1 MHYDILIKGGM
12 VYDGAGSAPVR
23 ADVAILGD
31 KIAKIGDLHADEADL
46 VIDAAGK
53 CVTPGF
59 IDSHSHS
66 DATIWG
72 NPLCQSAVRQG
83 VTTEIVGHCGLMRTP
98 LSKEEF
104 DPAGDGIECFYD
116 LGCKICP
123 EGAMAACLDKLDK
136 MGTSMNTAWFVGHNA
151 MRIAA
156 DLYTPDY
163 TEEQFAVMERILR
176 EALEAGFIGFST
188 GLEFVP
194 GNVSKPEEVLRLA
207 KIAAEYDANYS
218 SHIRDE
224 GTYLF
229 EAVDEFLDT
238 CRKTGL
244 RGSLSH
250 LNVKYD
256 NGIPNEYLYVCMDK
270 LKQARKE
277 GLPVYTDMLPTCF
290 ATGDAIALLPS
301 WLYKN
306 GWEQAQKTLANP
318 VGRQNVKDD
327 FCRYWRYLS
336 YGQWD
341 RLLYILP
348 PHMPQ
353 IHAVPFAEL
362 VKQSGKDPFDYFLD
376 VVQSVPSLHDM
387 HRFEMQGI
395 AFDEQT
401 MIDTVVKDP
410 IYLWMT
416 DAYVTTEE
424 GPVARYTANIQFYM
438 SMTYFFAH
446 YIRDLGVMPLEQA
459 LPKVCAIPAEHFRL
473 TGRGVLKEGNFA
485 DINVFSLEDLKINA
499 TFARLNRYCTGMDYV
514 LVNGTPVIAKGEHT
528 EKRAGRVLRRC
539 RI

>member
-1 MHYDILIKGGM
+1 MFDLIIRQGL
-12 VYDGAGSAPVR
+12 VYDGLGHAPVQT
-23 ADVAILGD
+23 DVGIRGD
-31 KIAKIGDLHADEADL
+31 RIAKIGDLSGDTAET
-46 VIDAAGK
+46 VIDAKGK

-59 IDSHSHS
+59 IDCHSHS
-66 DATIWG
+66 DATIWA
-72 NPLCQSAVRQG
+72 NPECHSAVRQG
-83 VTTEIVGHCGLMRTP
+83 VTTEIVGHCGLMKTP
-98 LSKEEF
+98 LAQEDF
-104 DPAGDGIECFYD
+104 DPAGNDIRCFYD
-116 LGCKICP
+116 TGCKACP
-123 EGAMAACLDKLDK
+123 EGAMAAVLDK
-136 MGTSMNTAWFVGHNA
+136 MDKIGASMNTAWMVGHNA

-163 TEEQFAVMERILR
+163 TEKQFATMERILR
-176 EALEAGFIGFST
+176 EALEAGFVGFST

-207 KIAAEYDANYS
+207 KITAEYDGNYS

-256 NGIPNEYLYVCMDK
+256 NGVPNEYLYVCMDK
-270 LKQARKE
+270 LKKAREE
-277 GLPVYTDMLPTCF
+277 GLSVYTDMLPTCF
-290 ATGDAIALLPS
+290 ATGDAIALLPP
-301 WLYKN
+301 WLYEE
-306 GWEQAQKTLANP
+306 GWDQAQKILADP
-318 VGRQNVKDD
+318 VGRQKVKDD

-336 YGQWD
+336 YGQWE
-341 RLLYILP
+341 RLLYIMP

-353 IHAVPFAEL
+353 IHSTPFAEL

-395 AFDEQT
+395 AFNEQT

-424 GPVARYTANIQFYM
+424 GEVAKHTANIQFYM
-438 SMTYFFAH
+438 SMMYFFAH
-446 YIRDLGVMPLEQA
+446 YVRDLGVISLEQA
-459 LPKVCAIPAEHFRL
+459 LPKVTSIPADHYRL
-473 TGRGVLKEGNFA
+473 TDRGVLQEGKFA
-485 DINVFSLEDLKINA
+485 DINVFAMEDLNVNA
-499 TFARLNRYCTGMDYV
+499 TFEHFNRYCSGMDYV
-514 LVNGTPVIAKGEHT
+514 IVNGTAVIAHGEHT
-528 EKRAGRVLRRC
+528 KKRSGRVLRRS
-539 RI
+539 RA

>member
-1 MHYDILIKGGM
+1 MQYDILIKGGL
-12 VYDGAGSAPVR
+12 VYDGLGNAPQK
-23 ADVAILGD
+23 ADLGIMGER
-31 KIAKIGDLHADEADL
+31 IARIGDLSRDTGKT

-59 IDSHSHS
+59 IDSHTHS
-66 DATIWG
+66 DATIFA
-72 NPLCQSAVRQG
+72 NPECHSAVRQG

-98 LSKEEF
+98 LSKDDF
-104 DPAGDGIECFYD
+104 DPAGKDIECFYD
-116 LGCKICP
+116 LGSKYCP

-163 TEEQFAVMERILR
+163 TEEQFATMERILR

-207 KIAAEYDANYS
+207 KIAAQYDANYS

-229 EAVDEFLDT
+229 EAVEEFLDT
-238 CRKTGL
+238 CRQAGV
-244 RGSLSH
+244 RGTLSH

-256 NGIPNEYLYVCMDK
+256 NGIPNDYLCTCMDK
-270 LKQARKE
+270 LKKAREE
-277 GLPVYTDMLPTCF
+277 GLQVYTDMLPTCF
-290 ATGDAIALLPS
+290 ATGDAIALLPT
-301 WLYKN
+301 WLYEES
-306 GWEQAQKTLANP
+306 WEKAQQTLADP
-318 VGRQNVKDD
+318 VGRQKVKDD

-348 PHMPQ
+348 PHMPE

-362 VKQSGKDPFDYFLD
+362 VKASGKDPFDYFLD

-387 HRFEMQGI
+387 HCFEMQGI
-395 AFDEQT
+395 AFNEQT
-401 MIDTVVKDP
+401 MIDSVVRDP

-424 GPVARYTANIQFYM
+424 GPVAKFTSNIQFYM
-438 SMTYFFAH
+438 SMMYFFAH
-446 YIRDLGVMPLEQA
+446 YVRDLGAISLEQA
-459 LPKVCAIPAEHFRL
+459 LSKVTSRPAEHYKL
-473 TGRGVLKEGNFA
+473 KDRGVLQEGKFA
-485 DINVFSLEDLKINA
+485 DINVFAMEDLKINA
-499 TFARLNRYCTGMDYV
+499 TFARLNRYCSGMDYV
-514 LVNGTPVIAKGEHT
+514 IVNGTPVIAKGEHT
-528 EKRAGRVLRRC
+528 SARAGRVLRKER
-539 RI
+539 